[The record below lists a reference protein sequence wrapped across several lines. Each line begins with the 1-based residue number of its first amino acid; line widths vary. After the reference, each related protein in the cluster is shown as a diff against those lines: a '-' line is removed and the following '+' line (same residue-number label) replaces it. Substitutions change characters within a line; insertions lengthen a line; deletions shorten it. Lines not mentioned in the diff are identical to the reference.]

1 MIKKVEHVALIVKD
15 IEASIE
21 YYSSIFDF
29 ELRTRGEND
38 KKYMAFLAHKNQKD
52 FEIELIQDKDPNA
65 QYAEVGI
72 VNHVAFT
79 VENIEESIEYYKGKG
94 IVFKSDEA
102 KPPNPGAARTIFFN
116 GPSKEILQ
124 LVEPVKK

>member
-15 IEASIE
+15 IKASIE

-29 ELRTRGEND
+29 ELRTRGENAN
-38 KKYMAFLAHKNQKD
+38 KYMAFLAHKNQKD

-65 QYAEVGI
+65 NYAEVGV
-72 VNHVAFT
+72 VNHLAFT
-79 VENIEESIEYYKGKG
+79 VENIDESIEYYKQKG
-94 IVFKSDEA
+94 IVFKTDEA
-102 KPPNPGAARTIFFN
+102 KPPYPGAARTIFFD